1 MHRSQH
7 SEGQTQADQ
16 GQIMGALNAV
26 LESDKFTAAPQM
38 SAFLRYVVEQAASG
52 NMTRI

>member
-1 MHRSQH
+1 MHRPQH
-7 SEGQTQADQ
+7 TEGQIQPDKR
-16 GQIMGALNAV
+16 QIIDALNAV